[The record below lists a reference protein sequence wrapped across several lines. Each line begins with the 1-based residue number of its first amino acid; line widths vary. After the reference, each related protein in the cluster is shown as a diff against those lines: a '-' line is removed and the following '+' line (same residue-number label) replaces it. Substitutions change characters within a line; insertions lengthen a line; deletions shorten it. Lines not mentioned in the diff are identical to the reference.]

1 MISKPNS
8 YWRYKVIRDPLYG
21 FIGLTHRE
29 VELINTEWFIR
40 LLRIKQL
47 SHAFLVY
54 PGAMHTRYEHSL
66 GALYVADRIAMQLG
80 LEDHEREIVRAAAL
94 LHDLGQGPFSHL
106 FDEVFGLV
114 KSECGHEHLTK
125 LIVENEES
133 VKRVLEGK
141 RNCQEND
148 ICKDVLEVLN
158 PEKRFHKNILLADI
172 ISGGLDC
179 DKLDYLRRDSYHAGV
194 AYGIFDIER
203 VLNTI
208 TKNTKNRLCISMKGK
223 DALESYRLGRYLM
236 HLQVYHH
243 HTREIADSM
252 FLKAVKLALDD
263 EKLFDDHR
271 TLAEKLTLNKT
282 SVREFLNFYKE
293 LDDYSIY
300 SLLKRSNESSKK
312 LIDMLE
318 KRKLLKR
325 AVALDLT
332 SGRDVPDANERK
344 MLVDMPE
351 EEMDEL
357 SEKIAKKIQDPLEYV
372 IVKRSEI
379 SIKLY
384 EEYEILV
391 YDEEKNE
398 TYDLYELSPFGI
410 KKESVVR
417 FYVFSRPEKRSEARK
432 AFKEV
437 TGIKIH

>member
-1 MISKPNS
+1 
-8 YWRYKVIRDPLYG
+8 
-21 FIGLTHRE
+21 
-29 VELINTEWFIR
+29 
-40 LLRIKQL
+40 
-47 SHAFLVY
+47 
-54 PGAMHTRYEHSL
+54 MHTRYEHSL
-66 GALYVADRIAMQLG
+66 GALYVADRMATQLE
-80 LEDHEREIVRAAAL
+80 LDNHEREIVRAAAL

-106 FDEVFGLV
+106 FDEVFSLV
-114 KSECGHEHLTK
+114 RSKHDHEHLTK
-125 LIVENEES
+125 FIVENEES
-133 VKRVLEGK
+133 IKNTLEGK
-141 RNCQEND
+141 RSYQEND
-148 ICKDVLEVLN
+148 IYKDVLEILD
-158 PEKRFHKNILLADI
+158 PEKRLHKNILLADI

-208 TKNTKNRLCISMKGK
+208 TKNSKNRLCISMKGK

-252 FLKAVKLALDD
+252 FLKAVKSALND

-282 SVREFLNFYKE
+282 SIREFLNFYKE

-300 SLLKRSNESSKK
+300 SILKKSSGPSKR

-332 SGRDVPDANERK
+332 SGRDVPDATERK
-344 MLVDMPE
+344 MLVDMSE

-357 SEKIAKKIQDPLEYV
+357 SEKIAKKIQDPTEYV
-372 IVKRSEI
+372 IVRRSEI

-410 KKESVVR
+410 RKESIVR
-417 FYVFSRPEKRSEARK
+417 FYVFSRPEKRNEARK
-432 AFKEV
+432 AFKEI
-437 TGIKIH
+437 TGVKAL